1 MTEQKDRDKRFMKN
15 WRPVSLLNVDYK
27 TVLKA
32 LVARLKDILPKV
44 ISSDQSA
51 CVTNRFI
58 GENGKLISDIS
69 KVVIFESYIG

>member
-1 MTEQKDRDKRFMKN
+1 MKN
-15 WRPVSLLNVDYK
+15 WHWVSLLNVDFK

-32 LVARLKDILPKV
+32 LAARWKGIVPKV
-44 ISSDQSA
+44 KSSDQSA

>member
-1 MTEQKDRDKRFMKN
+1 MKN

-32 LVARLKDILPKV
+32 LAARLKKILPKV
-44 ISSDQSA
+44 LSSDQYA

-58 GENGKLISDIS
+58 AENGKLISDIS

>member
-1 MTEQKDRDKRFMKN
+1 MKN

>member
-1 MTEQKDRDKRFMKN
+1 MKN

-69 KVVIFESYIG
+69 KVAIFESYIG

>member
-1 MTEQKDRDKRFMKN
+1 MTEKKDRDKRFMKN

-69 KVVIFESYIG
+69 KVVIFESYIS

>member
-1 MTEQKDRDKRFMKN
+1 MKN

-32 LVARLKDILPKV
+32 LAARLKNILPKV
-44 ISSDQSA
+44 ISSDQYA
-51 CVTNRFI
+51 GVTNRFI

-69 KVVIFESYIG
+69 KVAIFESYIG

>member
-1 MTEQKDRDKRFMKN
+1 MTEKKDRDKRFMKN

>member
-1 MTEQKDRDKRFMKN
+1 MTEKKDRDKRFMKN

-32 LVARLKDILPKV
+32 LAARLKDILPKV